1 MRELQSMCPTVELF
15 DCDGRDNGHSYDGDG
30 DGDGPLVKPVKGHT
44 QRMIPQLSR

>member
-15 DCDGRDNGHSYDGDG
+15 DCDGRDNGDGDG
-30 DGDGPLVKPVKGHT
+30 VGPLVKPVKGHT